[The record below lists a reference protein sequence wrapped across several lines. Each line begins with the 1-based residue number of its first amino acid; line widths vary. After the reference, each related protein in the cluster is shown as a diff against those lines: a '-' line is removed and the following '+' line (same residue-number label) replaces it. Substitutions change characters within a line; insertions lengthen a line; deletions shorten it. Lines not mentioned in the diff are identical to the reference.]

1 MKSIAVMALLGSVSA
16 VKFLGDEAPV
26 WDNSQLMKSA
36 REMSEGDQ
44 KFARFMAFEEKRKEG
59 KDDYSRNGPL
69 EFVQEHEKENK
80 KMEQPRAPASQ
91 PPMQAAPGT
100 APATQKKEVFYF
112 DGEDMVKRDAMVQ
125 LEDITDKE
133 NAEYPFPH
141 VHTEDHED
149 VDPITRLPVNPV
161 KGYAQK
167 SFIQLQDITDK
178 ENAEYPFPHVHT
190 EDGQDVD
197 PITRLP
203 VNPVKGYAQ
212 NSFMQLQD
220 ITDKENAEYP
230 FPHVHT
236 EEHEDVDPITRL
248 PVNPVKGYV
257 QLDNGM
263 IQVIAQ

>member
-26 WDNSQLMKSA
+26 WDNSQLMKTA
-36 REMSEGDQ
+36 REMSAGDE
-44 KFARFMAFEEKRKEG
+44 KFARFMAFEERRKEG

-91 PPMQAAPGT
+91 PPMEAAPGT

-133 NAEYPFPH
+133 NAEYPF
-141 VHTEDHED
+141 
-149 VDPITRLPVNPV
+149 
-161 KGYAQK
+161 A
-167 SFIQLQDITDK
+167 
-178 ENAEYPFPHVHT
+178 HVHT
-190 EDGQDVD
+190 EDGQ
-197 PITRLP
+197 
-203 VNPVKGYAQ
+203 
-212 NSFMQLQD
+212 
-220 ITDKENAEYP
+220 
-230 FPHVHT
+230 
-236 EEHEDVDPITRL
+236 DVDPITRL